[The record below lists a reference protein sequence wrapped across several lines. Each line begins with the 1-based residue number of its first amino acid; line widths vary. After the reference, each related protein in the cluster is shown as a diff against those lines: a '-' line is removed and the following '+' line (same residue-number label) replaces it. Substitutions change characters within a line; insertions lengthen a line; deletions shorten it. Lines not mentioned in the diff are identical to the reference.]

1 MRRQFPLLLAALAFT
16 SWAAA
21 APPDSAS
28 QVSKTDSQ
36 DSRTGPRAE
45 KERPKSSKARFAHGH
60 DHDRLCDRSR
70 CYEFCDHLENDSSKG
85 LRRLRAAECRA
96 DCMEDCD

>member
-1 MRRQFPLLLAALAFT
+1 MKREFPLLFAALAFT
-16 SWAAA
+16 TWTAA
-21 APPDSAS
+21 APSDVPPQPSRPDAQDRGTAS
-28 QVSKTDSQ
+28 
-36 DSRTGPRAE
+36 RAD
-45 KERPKSSKARFAHGH
+45 KERARSSKSTFPHGH